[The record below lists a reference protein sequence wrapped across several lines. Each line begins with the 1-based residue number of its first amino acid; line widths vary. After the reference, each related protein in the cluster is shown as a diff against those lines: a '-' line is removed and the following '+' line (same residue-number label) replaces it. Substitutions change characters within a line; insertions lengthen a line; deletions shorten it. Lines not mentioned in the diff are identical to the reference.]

1 MTASYAW
8 QDLIAELRAAG
19 AKPEHERRIVRA
31 LFGRAPMKAPNGAN
45 FPKAVLEAIPQIES
59 RWAAVS
65 RVVRVSG
72 DKLLSQLSD
81 GELVESVMLPRE
93 GLCIST
99 QVGCA
104 VGCRFCMTGRS
115 GLVRQ
120 LTSAEML
127 AQVKAGI
134 AIEPKLSKVKFMGM
148 GEPAHN
154 RRNLLETLDVLGGVL
169 EFAHKNLTVSTVGDV
184 KLLEALA
191 AGPVRPGLAVSLHAT
206 DAELRRHLLPKAPD
220 LAPET
225 LVKMAI
231 DYADLVKYPVQFEWT
246 LLEGVNDA
254 VDQIERL
261 AGWLA
266 GRRAMVN
273 FIALNPIPDSPYR
286 RVPQAR
292 AEDLITVLRRAGV
305 VATLRQSAAQEVDG
319 GCGQLRAK
327 CLHEQGVAAKNEDQE
342 EQGRIVPI
350 TPRK

>member
-1 MTASYAW
+1 MSTMITG
-8 QDLIAELRAAG
+8 Q
-19 AKPEHERRIVRA
+19 ER
-31 LFGRAPMKAPNGAN
+31 P
-45 FPKAVLEAIPQIES
+45 
-59 RWAAVS
+59 W
-65 RVVRVSG
+65 
-72 DKLLSQLSD
+72 
-81 GELVESVMLPRE
+81 ESVWQR
-93 GLCIST
+93 
-99 QVGCA
+99 
-104 VGCRFCMTGRS
+104 
-115 GLVRQ
+115 
-120 LTSAEML
+120 
-127 AQVKAGI
+127 
-134 AIEPKLSKVKFMGM
+134 
-148 GEPAHN
+148 
-154 RRNLLETLDVLGGVL
+154 
-169 EFAHKNLTVSTVGDV
+169 
-184 KLLEALA
+184 
-191 AGPVRPGLAVSLHAT
+191 PVRPGLAVSLHAT

>member
-1 MTASYAW
+1 
-8 QDLIAELRAAG
+8 
-19 AKPEHERRIVRA
+19 
-31 LFGRAPMKAPNGAN
+31 
-45 FPKAVLEAIPQIES
+45 
-59 RWAAVS
+59 
-65 RVVRVSG
+65 
-72 DKLLSQLSD
+72 
-81 GELVESVMLPRE
+81 
-93 GLCIST
+93 
-99 QVGCA
+99 
-104 VGCRFCMTGRS
+104 
-115 GLVRQ
+115 
-120 LTSAEML
+120 
-127 AQVKAGI
+127 
-134 AIEPKLSKVKFMGM
+134 MGM

-225 LVKMAI
+225 LVKMAL

-305 VATLRQSAAQEVDG
+305 VATLRQSAAQDVDG